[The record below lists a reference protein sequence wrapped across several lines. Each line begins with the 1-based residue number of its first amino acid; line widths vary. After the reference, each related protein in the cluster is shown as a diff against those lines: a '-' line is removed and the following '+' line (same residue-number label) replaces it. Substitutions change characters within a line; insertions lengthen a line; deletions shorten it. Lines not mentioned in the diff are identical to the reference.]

1 MLAISELMF
10 TENTGIIISVN
21 WDLQEEIKGEL
32 EKRGF
37 HEYMVYGLPEDCYGE
52 NENFYVM

>member
-1 MLAISELMF
+1 MLAISDLTI

-21 WDLQEEIKGEL
+21 WDLQEEIKKEL

-37 HEYMVYGLPEDCYGE
+37 HEYMLYE
-52 NENFYVM
+52 